1 MEAIVLVSAMLWI
14 NVEVRFAIICILS
27 PTITPMSD
35 HAENLMVLDLEALI
49 SNLDYIKHLVGP
61 EKQLIASIKANAYGH
76 DIRLVASVL
85 QKMDVDML
93 AAGSIEDARTLRKN
107 GVDTPL
113 LLFAYATP
121 ENTIDAAREG
131 FISTIPNLPSA
142 ISLNAITPV
151 QIPVYLKIDCGLGR
165 LGIPL
170 CQAKEFVTRIFQ
182 LEKLKV
188 EGIYTHVPFPEV
200 TSIAWAQ
207 EKLDQFDAFIQ
218 ALESDGYSIPV
229 TQAMAS
235 CCVLAGLRDESS
247 AICIGH
253 ALYGLSPFSSKQAAT
268 SQHLRPVIHSVSSKL
283 IHIGHHQKGSDI
295 AVGGLYGTAGAHV
308 VGVLPLG
315 AAMGMRAP
323 ADNKEMFVLVKG
335 KKCRVM
341 AVSLEHISIDLD
353 GIENVAIGDRA
364 TIIGQDGDD
373 SLSVDELA
381 QAWQVTPLQAL
392 MSISGKFS
400 VRSM

>member
-1 MEAIVLVSAMLWI
+1 MNNQS
-14 NVEVRFAIICILS
+14 
-27 PTITPMSD
+27 
-35 HAENLMVLDLEALI
+35 ENLMVLDLEALA
-49 SNLDYIKHLVGP
+49 SNLDYTKHLAGP
-61 EKQLIASIKANAYGH
+61 EKRVIASIKANAYGH
-76 DIRLVASVL
+76 DIRLVANVL
-85 QKMDVDML
+85 QEKEVDML
-93 AAGSIEDARTLRKN
+93 ATGNIEDARTLRN
-107 GVDTPL
+107 DGVETPL

-121 ENTIDAAREG
+121 ENTIDAAKEG
-131 FISTIPNLPSA
+131 FISTIPNLASA
-142 ISLNAITPV
+142 ISLNAITSVP
-151 QIPVYLKIDCGLGR
+151 IPVYLKIDCGLGR
-165 LGIPL
+165 LGEPL
-170 CQAKEFVTRIFQ
+170 NTAKDFVTKVYQ
-182 LEKLKV
+182 LKNLKV
-188 EGIYTHVPFPEV
+188 EGIYTHVPFPDV
-200 TSIAWAQ
+200 ASSPWAQ
-207 EKLDQFDAFIQ
+207 DKLNQFDAFIQ

-229 TQAMAS
+229 TQAMGS
-235 CCVLAGLRDESS
+235 CCVLAGLRDKSS

-253 ALYGLSPFSSKQAAT
+253 ALYGLSPFSSQQAPT
-268 SQHLRPVIHSVSSKL
+268 FQNLRPVVHSVSSTL
-283 IHIGHHQKGSDI
+283 IHIGHHEKGSDI
-295 AVGGLYGTAGAHV
+295 AVRGLYGTAGAHV

-315 AAMGMRAP
+315 AAMGMRPP

>member
-1 MEAIVLVSAMLWI
+1 
-14 NVEVRFAIICILS
+14 
-27 PTITPMSD
+27 MSD
-35 HAENLMVLDLEALI
+35 HTENLMVLDLEALT
-49 SNLDYIKHLVGP
+49 SNLNYIKHLAGP

-85 QKMDVDML
+85 QEMQVDML
-93 AAGSIEDARTLRKN
+93 ATGSIEDARTLRKD

-121 ENTIDAAREG
+121 ENTIAAAKEG
-131 FISTIPNLPSA
+131 FISTIPNLASA
-142 ISLNAITPV
+142 ISLNAMTPV

-165 LGIPL
+165 LGAPL
-170 CQAKEFVTRIFQ
+170 SQAKEFITEIFQ

-200 TSIAWAQ
+200 TSSAWAQ
-207 EKLDQFDAFIQ
+207 EKLDQFDAFIRT
-218 ALESDGYSIPV
+218 LESDGYSIPV

-253 ALYGLSPFSSKQAAT
+253 ALYGLSPFSSKQAPT
-268 SQHLRPVIHSVSSKL
+268 FRHLRPVIHSVSSTL
-283 IHIGHHQKGSDI
+283 IHIGYHQKGSDI
-295 AVGGLYGTAGAHV
+295 ATGGLYGTASPHV

-315 AAMGMRAP
+315 AAMGMRPP

-353 GIENVAIGDRA
+353 DIENVAIGDRA

-381 QAWQVTPLQAL
+381 HVWQVTPLQAL

>member
-1 MEAIVLVSAMLWI
+1 
-14 NVEVRFAIICILS
+14 
-27 PTITPMSD
+27 MSD
-35 HAENLMVLDLEALI
+35 HTENLMVLDLEALT
-49 SNLDYIKHLVGP
+49 SNLNYIKHLAGP

-85 QKMDVDML
+85 QEMQVDML
-93 AAGSIEDARTLRKN
+93 ATGSIEDARTLRKD
-107 GVDTPL
+107 GVDTP
-113 LLFAYATP
+113 
-121 ENTIDAAREG
+121 
-131 FISTIPNLPSA
+131 NLASA
-142 ISLNAITPV
+142 ISLNAMTPV

-165 LGIPL
+165 LGAPL
-170 CQAKEFVTRIFQ
+170 SQAKEFITEIFQ

-200 TSIAWAQ
+200 TSSAWAQ
-207 EKLDQFDAFIQ
+207 EKLIQFDAFIRT
-218 ALESDGYSIPV
+218 LESDGYSIPV

-253 ALYGLSPFSSKQAAT
+253 ALYGLSPFSSKQAPT
-268 SQHLRPVIHSVSSKL
+268 FRHLRPVIHSVSSTL

-295 AVGGLYGTAGAHV
+295 ATGGLYGTASAHV

-315 AAMGMRAP
+315 AAMGMRPP

-353 GIENVAIGDRA
+353 DIENVAIGDRA

-381 QAWQVTPLQAL
+381 HVWQVTPLQAL

>member
-1 MEAIVLVSAMLWI
+1 M
-14 NVEVRFAIICILS
+14 NDR
-27 PTITPMSD
+27 P
-35 HAENLMVLDLEALI
+35 ENLMVLDLDALT
-49 SNLDYIKHLVGP
+49 SNLNYIKHLAGP

-85 QKMDVDML
+85 QEMQVDML
-93 AAGSIEDARTLRKN
+93 ATGSIEDARTLRKD

-121 ENTIDAAREG
+121 ENTIAAAKEG
-131 FISTIPNLPSA
+131 FISTIPNLASA
-142 ISLNAITPV
+142 ISLNAMTPV

-165 LGIPL
+165 LGAPL
-170 CQAKEFVTRIFQ
+170 SQAKEFVTRIFQ

-200 TSIAWAQ
+200 TSSAWAQ
-207 EKLDQFDAFIQ
+207 EKLDQFDAFIRT
-218 ALESDGYSIPV
+218 LESDGYSIPV

-235 CCVLAGLRDESS
+235 CCVLAGLRDESG

-253 ALYGLSPFSSKQAAT
+253 ALYGLSPFSSKQAPT
-268 SQHLRPVIHSVSSKL
+268 FRHLRPVIHSVSSTL

-315 AAMGMRAP
+315 AAMGIRPP
-323 ADNKEMFVLVKG
+323 AENKEMFVLVKG

-353 GIENVAIGDRA
+353 DIDNVAIGDRA

-400 VRSM
+400 VRSMYQGSASNKS

>member
-1 MEAIVLVSAMLWI
+1 
-14 NVEVRFAIICILS
+14 
-27 PTITPMSD
+27 MSD
-35 HAENLMVLDLEALI
+35 LPENLMVLDLEALI
-49 SNLDYIKHLVGP
+49 SNLDYIKHLAGP

-85 QKMDVDML
+85 QEMDVDML
-93 AAGSIEDARTLRKN
+93 ATGSIEDARTLRKD

-121 ENTIDAAREG
+121 ENTIAAAKEG
-131 FISTIPNLPSA
+131 FISTIPNLASA
-142 ISLNAITPV
+142 ISLNAMTPV

-165 LGIPL
+165 LGAPL
-170 CQAKEFVTRIFQ
+170 SQAKEFVTRIFQ

-200 TSIAWAQ
+200 TSSAWAQ
-207 EKLDQFDAFIQ
+207 EKLDQFDAFIRT
-218 ALESDGYSIPV
+218 LESDGYSIPV

-235 CCVLAGLRDESS
+235 CCVLAGLRDESG

-253 ALYGLSPFSSKQAAT
+253 ALYGLSPFSSKQAPT
-268 SQHLRPVIHSVSSKL
+268 FRHLRPVIHSVSSTL

-295 AVGGLYGTAGAHV
+295 ATSGLYGTASAHV

-315 AAMGMRAP
+315 AAMGMRPP
-323 ADNKEMFVLVKG
+323 AENKEMFVLVKG
-335 KKCRVM
+335 KKCRVI

-353 GIENVAIGDRA
+353 DIDNVAIGDRA

-381 QAWQVTPLQAL
+381 HVWQVTPLQAL

-400 VRSM
+400 VRSMYQGSASNKS

>member
-1 MEAIVLVSAMLWI
+1 M
-14 NVEVRFAIICILS
+14 NDR
-27 PTITPMSD
+27 P
-35 HAENLMVLDLEALI
+35 ENLMVLDLDALT
-49 SNLDYIKHLVGP
+49 SNLNYIKHLAGP

-85 QKMDVDML
+85 QEMQVDML
-93 AAGSIEDARTLRKN
+93 ATGSIEDARTLRKD

-121 ENTIDAAREG
+121 ENTIAAAKEG
-131 FISTIPNLPSA
+131 FISTIPNLASA
-142 ISLNAITPV
+142 ISLNAMTPV

-165 LGIPL
+165 LGAPL
-170 CQAKEFVTRIFQ
+170 SQAKEFVTGIFQ

-200 TSIAWAQ
+200 TSSAWAQ
-207 EKLDQFDAFIQ
+207 EKLDQFDAFIRT
-218 ALESDGYSIPV
+218 LESDGYSIPV

-253 ALYGLSPFSSKQAAT
+253 ALYGLSPFASKQVPT
-268 SQHLRPVIHSVSSKL
+268 FQHLRPVIHSVSSTL

-295 AVGGLYGTAGAHV
+295 ATGGLYGTASPHV

-315 AAMGMRAP
+315 AAMGMRPP

-353 GIENVAIGDRA
+353 DIENVAIGDRA
-364 TIIGQDGDD
+364 TIIGQDGAD